1 MNWSNAALKLTIGV
15 GSMGAT
21 AILSD
26 PLVDWVGIYGMIAI
40 ILVPFSLLVFFKI
53 GELANW
59 IIKLAHLI
67 AIGWYSALVSFAVYL
82 MQARGFQTSDAMI
95 GTFMAVGFAPV
106 IMVIWNM
113 YKGKYDGAYNVW

>member
-1 MNWSNAALKLTIGV
+1 MNWSNVALKLTIGV

-26 PLVDWVGIYGMIAI
+26 PLVEWVGIYGMIAI

-53 GELANW
+53 GELADW

-67 AIGWYSALVSFAVYL
+67 AVLWYIALVSFALYI
-82 MQARGFQTSDAMI
+82 MQAREFQSTDIMI
-95 GTFMAVGFAPV
+95 GTFMAIGFAPI

-113 YKGKYDGAYNVW
+113 YKGKYDGAYHV

>member
-53 GELANW
+53 GELADW
-59 IIKLAHLI
+59 VIKLAHLI
-67 AIGWYSALVSFAVYL
+67 AIVWYSALVCYAVYL
-82 MQARGFQTSDAMI
+82 MQARGFQTSDAMV
-95 GTFMAVGFAPV
+95 GAFMAVGFAPV

-113 YKGKYDGAYNVW
+113 SKGKYDGAYHV

>member
-1 MNWSNAALKLTIGV
+1 MNWSNVALKLTIGV

-26 PLVDWVGIYGMIAI
+26 PLGEWVGIYGMIAI

-53 GELANW
+53 GELADW
-59 IIKLAHLI
+59 FIKLAHLI
-67 AIGWYSALVSFAVYL
+67 AVFWYSALVSYAVYL
-82 MQARGFQTSDAMI
+82 MQARGLQTSDAMI
-95 GTFMAVGFAPV
+95 GAFMAIGFAPV

-113 YKGKYDGAYNVW
+113 YKGKYDGTYDV

>member
-21 AILSD
+21 AMVSD
-26 PLVDWVGIYGMIAI
+26 ALVERVGLYSMIAI
-40 ILVPFSLLVFFKI
+40 ILVPFALLVFFKI
-53 GELANW
+53 GELADW

-67 AIGWYSALVSFAVYL
+67 AVFWYCALVSYAVYL
-82 MQARGFQTSDAMI
+82 MQARGLQTSDSMI
-95 GTFMAVGFAPV
+95 GAFMAIGFAPV

-113 YKGKYDGAYNVW
+113 YKGKYDGEYDV

>member
-26 PLVDWVGIYGMIAI
+26 PLIDWVGIYGMITI

-53 GELANW
+53 GELADW
-59 IIKLAHLI
+59 MIKLAHLI
-67 AIGWYSALVSFAVYL
+67 AIVWYSALVSFAVYI
-82 MQARGFQTSDAMI
+82 MQARGFQTSEAMI
-95 GTFMAVGFAPV
+95 GAFMAVGFAPV

-113 YKGKYDGAYNVW
+113 YKGKYDGVYHF

>member
-26 PLVDWVGIYGMIAI
+26 PLVDWVGVYGMIAI

-53 GELANW
+53 GELDDW
-59 IIKLAHLI
+59 VIKLAHLI
-67 AIGWYSALVSFAVYL
+67 AVFWYCVLVSYAVYI

-95 GTFMAVGFAPV
+95 IAFMAVGFAPV

-113 YKGKYDGAYNVW
+113 YKGKYDGAYDV

>member
-1 MNWSNAALKLTIGV
+1 
-15 GSMGAT
+15 MGAT

-53 GELANW
+53 GELADW
-59 IIKLAHLI
+59 VIKLAHLI
-67 AIGWYSALVSFAVYL
+67 AVLWYCALVSFAVYI
-82 MQARGFQTSDAMI
+82 MQVRGFQTSDAMI
-95 GTFMAVGFAPV
+95 GAFMVIGLAPV

-113 YKGKYDGAYNVW
+113 YKGKYSGVYDV